1 MMTKSPMSKLQPPG
15 ARSNRTT
22 QRRRHRRRVVFAII
36 IVLSLIAGAA
46 GAVMFF
52 VASRGD
58 ATDTAARIEP
68 PPPPGPPSL
77 AVLAVRGDPALAAV
91 VGSGGDQPP
100 AIVSLPSEMTFT
112 VPGQG
117 DGTIDEAIAL
127 EGSSFRVAVSNLLG
141 VWVDHFAVMDR
152 DGLVVLVDRMGGIG
166 VELQD
171 AFETG
176 EETLGPGE
184 VRLTGEQVDE
194 YLNVHGRA
202 TELRWQLVLQGL
214 LAKRALLLPSDL
226 LQTDDA
232 TAVAAVLDDAKGSAV
247 QQVPVEDLGG
257 DLQDPLIK
265 ADPEELPGFVST
277 AFGEGLGETVP
288 VIVVNGNGE
297 PGVGESVAAKI
308 VPAGFRVVLSQ
319 NADRFDHQTTAVIA
333 SGEEHVGAA
342 RRAQEALGV
351 GEVQVTRVPSGLA
364 DVTIV
369 VGKDY
374 GRG

>member
-15 ARSNRTT
+15 ARTNRTT
-22 QRRRHRRRVVFAII
+22 QRRRHRRRVVFVFIL
-36 IVLSLIAGAA
+36 VLALIGAA
-46 GAVMFF
+46 AAAAAFLL
-52 VASRGD
+52 ASRGD
-58 ATDTAARIEP
+58 ATDAASRVESP
-68 PPPPGPPSL
+68 PPAQSSL

-91 VGSGGDQPP
+91 IGSGEDPPP
-100 AIVSLPSEMTFT
+100 AVVSLPSEMTFT

-117 DGTIDEAIAL
+117 DGTIDEAISL

-152 DGLVVLVDRMGGIG
+152 EGLVALVDRVGGIG
-166 VELQD
+166 VDLQE
-171 AFETG
+171 AFETE
-176 EETLGPGE
+176 EETLDPGE

-214 LAKRALLLPSDL
+214 LAKRAILLQSDL
-226 LQTDDA
+226 VETDDA
-232 TAVAAVLDDAKGSAV
+232 SAVADILGDAKGSAV

-265 ADPEELPGFVST
+265 ADPEELPGFVSA
-277 AFGEGLGETVP
+277 AFGEGSGGSVP

-319 NADRFDHQTTAVIA
+319 NADRFDHETTAVIA
-333 SGEEHVGAA
+333 SGDEHLEAA
-342 RRAQEALGV
+342 RRVQEALGV

>member
-15 ARSNRTT
+15 ARTNRTT
-22 QRRRHRRRVVFAII
+22 QRRRHRRRVVFVFIL
-36 IVLSLIAGAA
+36 VLALIGAAAGAA
-46 GAVMFF
+46 TFLL
-52 VASRGD
+52 ASRGD
-58 ATDTAARIEP
+58 ATDSASRVESP
-68 PPPPGPPSL
+68 PPAQSSL
-77 AVLAVRGDPALAAV
+77 ALLAVRGDPALAVV
-91 VGSGGDQPP
+91 VGSGGDQPS
-100 AIVSLPSEMTFT
+100 AVVSLPSEMTFT

-117 DGTIDEAIAL
+117 DGTIDEAVAL

-152 DGLVVLVDRMGGIG
+152 DGLVALVDRMGGIG
-166 VELQD
+166 VDLQE
-171 AFETG
+171 AFETE

-184 VRLTGEQVDE
+184 VRLTGEQVEE
-194 YLNVHGRA
+194 YLDVHGRA

-214 LAKRALLLPSDL
+214 LAKRAFLLQSDL
-226 LQTDDA
+226 EETDDA
-232 TAVAAVLDDAKGSAV
+232 TAVADILGDAKGSAV

-265 ADPEELPGFVST
+265 ADPEELPGFVT
-277 AFGEGLGETVP
+277 AAFGEDRGETVP

-319 NADRFDHQTTAVIA
+319 NADRFDHETTAVIA
-333 SGEEHVGAA
+333 SGDEHLDAA
-342 RRAQEALGV
+342 RRVQEALGV

>member
-1 MMTKSPMSKLQPPG
+1 M
-15 ARSNRTT
+15 
-22 QRRRHRRRVVFAII
+22 
-36 IVLSLIAGAA
+36 
-46 GAVMFF
+46 
-52 VASRGD
+52 
-58 ATDTAARIEP
+58 
-68 PPPPGPPSL
+68 
-77 AVLAVRGDPALAAV
+77 
-91 VGSGGDQPP
+91 
-100 AIVSLPSEMTFT
+100 
-112 VPGQG
+112 
-117 DGTIDEAIAL
+117 
-127 EGSSFRVAVSNLLG
+127 
-141 VWVDHFAVMDR
+141 
-152 DGLVVLVDRMGGIG
+152 
-166 VELQD
+166 
-171 AFETG
+171 
-176 EETLGPGE
+176 
-184 VRLTGEQVDE
+184 
-194 YLNVHGRA
+194 HGRA

-214 LAKRALLLPSDL
+214 LAKRALLFPSDL
-226 LQTDDA
+226 LQADDA

-265 ADPEELPGFVST
+265 ADPEELPVFVST

-333 SGEEHVGAA
+333 SGDEHVGAA

>member
-1 MMTKSPMSKLQPPG
+1 MMTKSPMSKLQRPG
-15 ARSNRTT
+15 ARTNRTA
-22 QRRRHRRRVVFAII
+22 QRRHHRRRVVFVFIL
-36 IVLSLIAGAA
+36 VLALLGAAAGAA
-46 GAVMFF
+46 TFLL
-52 VASRGD
+52 ASRGEAID
-58 ATDTAARIEP
+58 SDSRVESP
-68 PPPPGPPSL
+68 PPAQSRL
-77 AVLAVRGDPALAAV
+77 AVVAVRGDPAFAAV
-91 VGSGGDQPP
+91 VGSGGDQPS
-100 AIVSLPSEMTFT
+100 AVASLPSEMTFT

-117 DGTIDEAIAL
+117 EGTIDEAIAL

-141 VWVDHFAVMDR
+141 VWVEHFAVLDR
-152 DGLVVLVDRMGGIG
+152 DGLASLVDRMGGIG
-166 VELQD
+166 VDLQD
-171 AFETG
+171 AFKTEEG
-176 EETLGPGE
+176 ETLGPGE

-202 TELRWQLVLQGL
+202 TDLRWQLVLQGL
-214 LAKRALLLPSDL
+214 LAKRALLLPGDL
-226 LQTDDA
+226 EETDDA
-232 TAVAAVLDDAKGSAV
+232 TAVADILADAKGSAV

-265 ADPEELPGFVST
+265 ADPEELAGFVSA
-277 AFGEGLGETVP
+277 AFGEDRGETVP

-297 PGVGESVAAKI
+297 PGVGESVAARI

-319 NADRFDHQTTAVIA
+319 NADRFDQETTAVIA
-333 SGEEHVGAA
+333 SGDEHVDAA
-342 RRAQEALGV
+342 RRVQEALGV

>member
-15 ARSNRTT
+15 ARTNRTA
-22 QRRRHRRRVVFAII
+22 QRRRHRRRVVFVFIL
-36 IVLSLIAGAA
+36 VLALIGAAAGAA
-46 GAVMFF
+46 TFLL
-52 VASRGD
+52 ASRGD
-58 ATDTAARIEP
+58 ATDSASRNESP
-68 PPPPGPPSL
+68 PPAQSSL
-77 AVLAVRGDPALAAV
+77 AVLAVRGDPAFAAV
-91 VGSGGDQPP
+91 IGSGGVSPP
-100 AIVSLPSEMTFT
+100 AVVSLPSEMTFT

-127 EGSSFRVAVSNLLG
+127 EGASFRVAVSNLLG

-152 DGLVVLVDRMGGIG
+152 DGLAAIVDRMGGID
-166 VELQD
+166 VDLQE
-171 AFETG
+171 AFETE

-194 YLNVHGRA
+194 YLNVHGGD
-202 TELRWQLVLQGL
+202 TELRWQLVLQSL
-214 LAKRALLLPSDL
+214 LAKRAVLLPSDL

-232 TAVAAVLDDAKGSAV
+232 AAVAAVLDDAKGSAV

-265 ADPEELPGFVST
+265 TDPEELPGFVSA
-277 AFGEGLGETVP
+277 AFGEGRGETVH

-319 NADRFDHQTTAVIA
+319 NADRFDHETTAVIA
-333 SGEEHVGAA
+333 SGDEHLDAA
-342 RRAQEALGV
+342 RRVQEALGV

>member
-22 QRRRHRRRVVFAII
+22 QRRRHRRRVVFVFIL
-36 IVLSLIAGAA
+36 VLALIGAA
-46 GAVMFF
+46 TGAATFLL
-52 VASRGD
+52 ASRGD
-58 ATDTAARIEP
+58 ATDTASRIESP
-68 PPPPGPPSL
+68 PPAQSSL
-77 AVLAVRGDPALAAV
+77 AVLAVRGDPALAVV

-100 AIVSLPSEMTFT
+100 AVVSLPSEMTFT

-117 DGTIDEAIAL
+117 DGTVDEAIAL

-152 DGLVVLVDRMGGIG
+152 DGLGALVDRMGGIG
-166 VELQD
+166 VDLQE
-171 AFETG
+171 AFETE

-214 LAKRALLLPSDL
+214 LAKRALLLQSDL
-226 LQTDDA
+226 EETDDA
-232 TAVAAVLDDAKGSAV
+232 TAVADILGDAKGSAV

-265 ADPEELPGFVST
+265 ADPEELPGFVSA
-277 AFGEGLGETVP
+277 AFGEGRGETVP

-308 VPAGFRVVLSQ
+308 VPEGFRVVLSQ
-319 NADRFDHQTTAVIA
+319 NADRFDHDTTAVIA
-333 SGEEHVGAA
+333 SGDEHLDAA
-342 RRAQEALGV
+342 RRVQEALGV

>member
-15 ARSNRTT
+15 ARTNRTT
-22 QRRRHRRRVVFAII
+22 QRRRHRRRVVLATI
-36 IVLSLIAGAA
+36 IVLALIAGAA
-46 GAVMFF
+46 GAATFF
-52 VASRGD
+52 LASRGD

-68 PPPPGPPSL
+68 PLPRSSSL

-100 AIVSLPSEMTFT
+100 AVVSLPSEMTFT

-152 DGLVVLVDRMGGIG
+152 DGLAALVDRMGGIG

-171 AFETG
+171 AFET
-176 EETLGPGE
+176 EAETLGPGE

-194 YLNVHGRA
+194 YLSVHGRA

-214 LAKRALLLPSDL
+214 LAKRAVLLQNDL

-232 TAVAAVLDDAKGSAV
+232 AAVAAVLDDAKGSAV

-265 ADPEELPGFVST
+265 ADPEELPGFVSS

-333 SGEEHVGAA
+333 SGDEHVDAA
-342 RRAQEALGV
+342 RRVQEALGV

>member
-15 ARSNRTT
+15 ARANRTT
-22 QRRRHRRRVVFAII
+22 QRRRHRRRVVFATI
-36 IVLSLIAGAA
+36 IVLALVAGAA
-46 GAVMFF
+46 GAAMFF
-52 VASRGD
+52 LASRGD

-68 PPPPGPPSL
+68 PPPRSSSL

-100 AIVSLPSEMTFT
+100 AVVSLPSEMTFT

-152 DGLVVLVDRMGGIG
+152 DGLAALVDRMGGIG

-171 AFETG
+171 AFETE

-214 LAKRALLLPSDL
+214 LAERALLLQSDL

-257 DLQDPLIK
+257 DLEDPLIK

-308 VPAGFRVVLSQ
+308 VPAGFHVVLSQ

-333 SGEEHVGAA
+333 SGDEHVDAA

>member
-1 MMTKSPMSKLQPPG
+1 
-15 ARSNRTT
+15 
-22 QRRRHRRRVVFAII
+22 
-36 IVLSLIAGAA
+36 
-46 GAVMFF
+46 
-52 VASRGD
+52 
-58 ATDTAARIEP
+58 
-68 PPPPGPPSL
+68 
-77 AVLAVRGDPALAAV
+77 
-91 VGSGGDQPP
+91 
-100 AIVSLPSEMTFT
+100 
-112 VPGQG
+112 
-117 DGTIDEAIAL
+117 
-127 EGSSFRVAVSNLLG
+127 
-141 VWVDHFAVMDR
+141 VDHFAVMDR
-152 DGLVVLVDRMGGIG
+152 EGLVALVDRVGGIG
-166 VELQD
+166 VDLQE
-171 AFETG
+171 AFETE
-176 EETLGPGE
+176 EETLDPGE

-214 LAKRALLLPSDL
+214 LAKRAILLQSDL
-226 LQTDDA
+226 VETDDA
-232 TAVAAVLDDAKGSAV
+232 SAVADILGDAKGSAV

-265 ADPEELPGFVST
+265 ADPEELPGFVSA
-277 AFGEGLGETVP
+277 AFGEGSGGSVP

-319 NADRFDHQTTAVIA
+319 NADRFDHETTAVIA
-333 SGEEHVGAA
+333 SGDEHLEAA
-342 RRAQEALGV
+342 RRVQEALGV